1 MGTSFFPCLHIN
13 NLSLNHSMT
22 TGINLEYFKLN
33 NIFFSGKTGVCIEGM
48 SSSLIYLK
56 IAHLTFAVFKLY
68 IIIYDPKI

>member
-1 MGTSFFPCLHIN
+1 
-13 NLSLNHSMT
+13 MT

-33 NIFFSGKTGVCIEGM
+33 NIFFPGKTGVCIEGM
-48 SSSLIYLK
+48 SSSLIYIK